1 MASIVEKTAE
11 GTIYKAHRTLTVPS
25 VDILTLLF
33 ESEQC
38 YSPDDK
44 ILHADADEPS
54 NYLTKGQ
61 VCQQFKK
68 VARVLR
74 DQYGVGAQGPSQDV
88 VFNISSG
95 HFMLPLIFYAT
106 SAAEGVFSST
116 SPSATPEELAYQLKE
131 TTPKV
136 IVCNEDSKVNAVA
149 AAKLVGFPPRN
160 ILCYRGE
167 KHVELYEAASGAK
180 VPISNQELDWRRIT
194 DVRELEHSVVCLLF
208 SSGTT
213 GLPKAMKLSH
223 QNLVAESSLVLEPI
237 KEYNTK
243 YRGPDY
249 EYISIAHLPAA
260 HIAGIMGYLVNAT
273 YMRGTVYWMK
283 KFDFPKFLAYSKKY
297 GMTTGFSVPPI
308 YLLISKMPGVTDQFD
323 SWVDAI
329 TGAAPMGEELQVA
342 VGKKLGKGTTRLRQ
356 TWGLSET
363 TGSITVVPL
372 ETDLWRPGTVGSLV
386 ANHSARVIDDDGNDV
401 EPGQEGEILVR
412 GPGGHP
418 GVLEEPQGRL
428 RSLQGRLVLHRR
440 YWSVPRWLAVHCRPE
455 EGPYRNY
462 SQRMTRNSLTRIQEL
477 IKYKGTQVAPAEL
490 EALLLSHPKIHD
502 VAVIGVDGDGTE
514 LPRAYVVADPKQ
526 VSEQEI
532 KAFVAKQ
539 VAPYKQLRGGV
550 IYIPAIPKSPSGK
563 ILRKELR
570 EQARKETRTS
580 KL

>member
-25 VDILTLLF
+25 VDVLTLLF

-372 ETDLWRPGTVGSLV
+372 ETELWRPGTVGSLV

-412 GPGGHP
+412 GPVVIQGYWKNPKADSEAFKDGWFYTGDI
-418 GVLEEPQGRL
+418 GVFRDG
-428 RSLQGRLVLHRR
+428 
-440 YWSVPRWLAVHCRPE
+440 WLYIVDRKK
-455 EGPYRNY
+455 
-462 SQRMTRNSLTRIQEL
+462 EL

-550 IYIPAIPKSPSGK
+550 VYIPAIPKSPSGK

-570 EQARKETRTS
+570 QQARKETRTS